1 MWKID
6 KKVNY
11 IGLKCPLPVL
21 KARRELENMNLGQIL
36 EIIAD
41 DPASN
46 LDFAHFC
53 EISENELIESKKYK
67 ANLVFLIKKK

>member
-1 MWKID
+1 MEINKT
-6 KKVNY
+6 VNY

-21 KARRELENMNLGQIL
+21 KARRELNHLKTGQIL

-41 DPASN
+41 DPAAS

-53 EISENELIESKKYK
+53 EISDNELLVSKKNK
-67 ANLVFLIKKK
+67 NNLKILIKKK